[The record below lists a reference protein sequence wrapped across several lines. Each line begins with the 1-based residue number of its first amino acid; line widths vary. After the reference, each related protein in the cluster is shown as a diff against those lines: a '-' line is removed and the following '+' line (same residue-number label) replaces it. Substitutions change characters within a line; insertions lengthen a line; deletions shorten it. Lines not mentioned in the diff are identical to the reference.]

1 MWTTTELFRILASVQ
16 LVALGVVILRD
27 FREDRSARAS
37 LAFIAACVAHILYPL
52 IEARKTGYPW
62 SDLGLFS
69 TLAVP
74 LGFWVLVEVHFVDEY
89 RVRLL
94 HGLGLA
100 MVVGASYLSWLFAN
114 GRLFGWATDA
124 GSAPFWLALPR
135 LLAAAVII
143 HALLVVYVGARSDLI
158 VARIRL
164 RYIVLLVTGS
174 YLLVESLAEALFRG
188 TPAEATVDR
197 VHAASVWLLVFTIL
211 VLCVRLRPEVLR
223 PAPAAVPGPAL
234 DPRLA
239 ENIERLIEQE
249 QAFRQEGLTITALA
263 GRLAAPEH
271 KVRQLIN
278 SQLGFKNFNAFVN
291 HYRVRE
297 ARQILADPTRLH
309 LGVAEVA
316 YQVGFRSLGPF
327 NKAFK
332 ELSGLTPTEYRASQR
347 LRDAERVGASSP
359 AIPAEP
365 AV

>member
-1 MWTTTELFRILASVQ
+1 MWTTTELFRLLASVQ

-37 LAFIAACVAHILYPL
+37 LAFIAACVAHILCPL
-52 IEARKTGYPW
+52 IEARRNGFPW

-74 LGFWVLVEVHFVDEY
+74 LAFWWLVEVHFADQC
-89 RVRLL
+89 RVSLG
-94 HGLGLA
+94 HGLGLGIG
-100 MVVGASYLSWLFAN
+100 VGAAYLSWLLAQ
-114 GRLFGWATDA
+114 GRLEGWTADPGA
-124 GSAPFWLALPR
+124 AAFWLALPR
-135 LLAAAVII
+135 LIGALIII
-143 HALLVVYVGARSDLI
+143 HALLRLHVGARSDLI
-158 VARIRL
+158 VSRIRL
-164 RYIVLLVTGS
+164 RSIVLLVTGS

-188 TPAEATVDR
+188 TAAAAVDR
-197 VHAASVWLLVFTIL
+197 AHAASVWLVVFSIL

-223 PAPAAVPGPAL
+223 PAPATVPGPL
-234 DPRLA
+234 VDPRLA
-239 ENIERLIEQE
+239 EDLERLIEKE
-249 QAFRQEGLTITALA
+249 QVFLQEGLTITSLA
-263 GRLAAPEH
+263 GKLSAPEH
-271 KVRQLIN
+271 KVRQVIN

-297 ARQILADPTRLH
+297 ARVVLADPGRLH

-332 ELSGLTPTEYRASQR
+332 ELTGLTPTEYRASRRQP
-347 LRDAERVGASSP
+347 EREGGSP
-359 AIPAEP
+359 TAPAVPPEP